1 MKNHFYYLCVLLFVI
16 IGISAL
22 LNIESFTTQSSK
34 SFYGDVANVDESVK
48 GLYPTRKL
56 GQICKDKGGYP
67 PAYMPTQCI
76 HQDGSVNKHANCE
89 CMDKTMTYCTSCYP
103 DVKHIELNAEDLE
116 HEYSYMSYNK

>member
-1 MKNHFYYLCVLLFVI
+1 MKSEIIYLLLLLFVI
-16 IGISAL
+16 LGISGL

-34 SFYGDVANVDESVK
+34 SFYNDVANVDGIVK

-56 GQICKDKGGYP
+56 GKICKEKGSK

-76 HQDGSVNKHANCE
+76 HKDGTTNKHANCE

-103 DVKHIELNAEDLE
+103 NVKHIELTSEELQ
-116 HEYSYMSYNK
+116 HEYPYMHYGN